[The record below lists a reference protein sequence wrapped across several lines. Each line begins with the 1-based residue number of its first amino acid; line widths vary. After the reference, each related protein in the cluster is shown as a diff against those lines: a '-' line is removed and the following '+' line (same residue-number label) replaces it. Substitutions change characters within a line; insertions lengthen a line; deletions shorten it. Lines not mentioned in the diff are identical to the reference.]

1 MFSLYLQIYRPD
13 FLNGI
18 VDIQLA
24 PTHFINL
31 ATNNKD
37 GYRIRLTFRVYGN
50 GDAEAWE
57 NLLTVFNGIW
67 KSTERC
73 SSAMTEGAS
82 PTFP

>member
-1 MFSLYLQIYRPD
+1 M
-13 FLNGI
+13 
-18 VDIQLA
+18 
-24 PTHFINL
+24 

-37 GYRIRLTFRVYGN
+37 GYRIRLTFRAYGN